1 MSDQKLLTT
10 ATTSALHRPSF
21 TYGFVFACTA
31 ALLPSIALPFIF
43 FATNKDRDDQLA
55 ALRQNVFDYMKKSE
69 YGTIE
74 CFNQTKHLYCA
85 QQLSILDA
93 ASRGD
98 IERGIR
104 NGSCILTL
112 KSCQL

>member
-1 MSDQKLLTT
+1 
-10 ATTSALHRPSF
+10 
-21 TYGFVFACTA
+21 
-31 ALLPSIALPFIF
+31 
-43 FATNKDRDDQLA
+43 
-55 ALRQNVFDYMKKSE
+55 MKKSE

-85 QQLSILDA
+85 QQLSILAA